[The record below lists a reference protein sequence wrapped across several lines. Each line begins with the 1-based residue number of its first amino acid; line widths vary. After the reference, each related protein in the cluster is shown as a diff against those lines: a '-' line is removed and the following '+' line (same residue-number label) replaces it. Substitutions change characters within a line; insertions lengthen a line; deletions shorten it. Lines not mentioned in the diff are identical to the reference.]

1 MSPRS
6 NFQGVESLS
15 SVPPGLPSAPQCGL
29 QVSLRIG
36 ITYSPWKEDLG
47 ICVLKKDKKHNKNVF
62 VFQTRAAEL
71 KEWLTILQLKVES

>member
-15 SVPPGLPSAPQCGL
+15 SGPPGLPSAPQCGL